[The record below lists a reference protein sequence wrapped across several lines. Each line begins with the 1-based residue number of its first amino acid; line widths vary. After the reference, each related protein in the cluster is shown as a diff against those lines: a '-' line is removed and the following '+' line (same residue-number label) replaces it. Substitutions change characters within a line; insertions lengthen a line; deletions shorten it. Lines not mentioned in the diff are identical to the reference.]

1 MVAGM
6 EPSHYGNQGTSA
18 CLLKRVEI
26 HRLSRDTER
35 DCRVGDEK
43 SASLEKLLN
52 IDREC
57 HAFLKLTW
65 GARVRQDSGLPTRSC
80 Q

>member
-1 MVAGM
+1 M
-6 EPSHYGNQGTSA
+6 EPSHYGNQGASA

-52 IDREC
+52 IDRRMP
-57 HAFLKLTW
+57 
-65 GARVRQDSGLPTRSC
+65 RVSEANLGSPCSLRQDSGLPTRSC